1 MRSFHILLNDFSAKW
16 NSILSVL
23 GLTGETA
30 EAEEMTAERI
40 GLLDQELADRKA
52 KNEELQASLSA
63 VSTEKQTALD
73 QLAAEQAAHA
83 ETKKE
88 LEDLKAEDATRQTSV
103 SKDKD
108 KITGEGAGEVV
119 NGFDKVA
126 DKFLG
131 K

>member
-1 MRSFHILLNDFSAKW
+1 MKFSAKW

-88 LEDLKAEDATRQTSV
+88 LGDLKAEDATRQTNV

-108 KITGEGAGEVV
+108 KITGEGSGEVV
-119 NGFDKVA
+119 HGFDKVA
-126 DKFLG
+126 DNFLG